1 MTTAQ
6 AVGAVSREAAEW
18 YAINW
23 QAINRNVRRL
33 QVRIVQATKESR
45 CGRVR
50 ALQRLLTHSYSG
62 KVLAVRRVTENNGKK
77 TPGVDQEI
85 WDTPEKKTQAVHA
98 LKRRGYQSQPLRR
111 VYIPKSDGKT
121 MRPLGIPTMI
131 DRGQQALH
139 LLALDPVVE
148 TTADRNS
155 YGFRQKRSCADAM
168 VQCFLA
174 LRSANTQWIL
184 EGDIKSCF
192 DKISHDWLLAHVPMD
207 RVILQKWLKSGYM
220 EKHVLHESMD
230 GTPQGGIISP
240 ALANCALD
248 GLERLLQGKYPAGKR
263 LESLGGEKPC
273 VNLVRY
279 ADDFVIT
286 SKSKE
291 LLEGEIKPLVE
302 QFLQE
307 RGLELSPTKTVITH
321 VEHGFD
327 FLGQNVRRYPN
338 GKLFITPSK
347 KNVGTFLKGI
357 RRIIKDAHG
366 VSAADLIDQLNPK
379 IRGWAN
385 YHRHVVSKRTFG
397 GVDRAI
403 FSSLLQWARRRHPN
417 KSSRWF
423 KPEYFE
429 RRKDRDW
436 TFFGETC
443 DDEGRP
449 NKVWLYYAKSTPIK
463 RQVKVKGEANPYDPT
478 YETYFEE
485 REGAHMLET
494 FRVPALFAISGMNNV
509 DSARSAIPKSLGSQA
524 GACIIASPVCWAVPL
539 VPRTAFSFI
548 PSAMT
553 GFIVSVFP
561 FRNRVS
567 AKEAFEGLELG
578 EGKLS
583 RPVLRGPSGRK
594 AAWLLGSNY

>member
-6 AVGAVSREAAEW
+6 AVGAVSDEAAEW

-23 QAINRNVRRL
+23 QTINRNVRRL

-45 CGRVR
+45 WGKVR
-50 ALQRLLTHSYSG
+50 ALQHLLTHSYSG
-62 KVLAVRRVTENNGKK
+62 KVLAVRRVTENDGKK

-85 WDTPEKKTQAVHA
+85 WDTPEKKTQAVHT

-121 MRPLGIPTMI
+121 MRPLGIPTMK
-131 DRGQQALH
+131 DRAQQALY
-139 LLALDPVVE
+139 LLALVPVVE
-148 TTADRNS
+148 TTADKNS
-155 YGFRQKRSCADAM
+155 YGFRQQRSCADAIK
-168 VQCFLA
+168 QCFLA

-220 EKHVLHESMD
+220 EKHVLHETTD

-248 GLERLLQGKYPAGKR
+248 GLERLLREKYPAEKR
-263 LESLGGEKPC
+263 LKSLGGGKPC

-302 QFLQE
+302 RFLQE

-321 VEHGFD
+321 VEKGFD

-338 GKLFITPSK
+338 GKLLIKPSK
-347 KNVGTFLKGI
+347 KNVKTFLGSI
-357 RRIIKDAHG
+357 RQVIKAALG
-366 VSAADLIDQLNPK
+366 MSAADLIDQLNPK

-397 GVDRAI
+397 RVDHAL
-403 FSSLLQWARRRHPN
+403 FSSLWQWARRRHPN
-417 KSSRWF
+417 KNPRWF
-423 KPEYFE
+423 KSKYFE
-429 RRKDRDW
+429 RRGDRDW
-436 TFFGETC
+436 SFFGESC

-449 NKVWLYYAKSTPIK
+449 KKVWLFHAKSTPIK
-463 RQVKVKGEANPYDPT
+463 RHVKVKGEANPYDPT

-494 FRVPALFAISGMNNV
+494 FRGTRTLRYLWYEQRGLCTQCNTKITRITGW
-509 DSARSAIPKSLGSQA
+509 RLHY
-524 GACIIASPVCWAVPL
+524 C
-539 VPRTAFSFI
+539 VPRVKGGS
-548 PSAMT
+548 T
-553 GFIVSVFP
+553 GATNCVLLHPECHDRVHRQHLFVS
-561 FRNRVS
+561 
-567 AKEAFEGLELG
+567 K
-578 EGKLS
+578 S
-583 RPVLRGPSGRK
+583 RLP
-594 AAWLLGSNY
+594 

>member
-1 MTTAQ
+1 MTTAR

-18 YAINW
+18 YAIDW
-23 QAINRNVRRL
+23 PTIHRNVRRL
-33 QVRIVQATKESR
+33 QVRIVQATKER
-45 CGRVR
+45 RWGRVR

-62 KVLAVRRVTENNGKK
+62 KVLAVRRVTENNGKA

-98 LKRRGYQSQPLRR
+98 LKRRGYRSQPLRR

-155 YGFRQKRSCADAM
+155 YGFRQRRSCADAIG
-168 VQCFLA
+168 QCFLA
-174 LRSANTQWIL
+174 LKSANAQWIL

-248 GLERLLQGKYPAGKR
+248 GLERILREKFPARKR
-263 LESLGGEKPC
+263 LRSLGGEKPC
-273 VNLVRY
+273 VHLVRY

-302 QFLQE
+302 QFLQG

-338 GKLFITPSK
+338 GKLLIKPSK
-347 KNVGTFLKGI
+347 KNVGTFLNGI
-357 RRIIKDAHG
+357 RRLIKDARG
-366 VSAADLIDQLNPK
+366 MSAADLIDQLNPK

-385 YHRHVVSKRTFG
+385 YHRHVVSKSTFE
-397 GVDRAI
+397 RADCNI
-403 FSSLLQWARRRHPN
+403 FSSLWQWARRRHPN
-417 KSSRWF
+417 KPSRWV
-423 KPEYFE
+423 KSKYFE
-429 RRKDRDW
+429 RRRDCDW

-449 NKVWLYYAKSTPIK
+449 SKVWLFHAKNTPIK
-463 RQVKVKGEANPYDPT
+463 RQVKVQGEANPYDPA

-485 REGAHMLET
+485 REGAHMLDT
-494 FRVPALFAISGMNNV
+494 FRGTRTLRFLWYEQRGLCTLCNTKITRITGW
-509 DSARSAIPKSLGSQA
+509 RLHY
-524 GACIIASPVCWAVPL
+524 C
-539 VPRTAFSFI
+539 VPRVQGGS
-548 PSAMT
+548 T
-553 GFIVSVFP
+553 GATNCVLLHPECHDRVHRQRLSVSKP
-561 FRNRVS
+561 R
-567 AKEAFEGLELG
+567 LLQ
-578 EGKLS
+578 
-583 RPVLRGPSGRK
+583 RGVRR
-594 AAWLLGSNY
+594 A

>member
-18 YAINW
+18 YAIDW
-23 QAINRNVRRL
+23 PAIHRNVRRL
-33 QVRIVQATKESR
+33 QVRIVQATKER
-45 CGRVR
+45 RWGRVR

-62 KVLAVRRVTENNGKK
+62 KVLAVRRVTENTGKV
-77 TPGVDQEI
+77 TPGVDHEI
-85 WDTPEKKTQAVHA
+85 WDTPEKKIQAVHA
-98 LKRRGYQSQPLRR
+98 LKRRGYRSQPLRR

-155 YGFRQKRSCADAM
+155 YGFRQRRSCADAIG
-168 VQCFLA
+168 QCFLA
-174 LRSANTQWIL
+174 LQRASAKWIL

-220 EKHVLHESMD
+220 EKHVLHESLD

-248 GLERLLQGKYPAGKR
+248 GLERVLQEKFPAAKR
-263 LESLGGEKPC
+263 LRSLGGKKPC
-273 VNLVRY
+273 VHLVRY

-302 QFLQE
+302 QFLRE

-338 GKLFITPSK
+338 GKLLIKPSK

-357 RRIIKDAHG
+357 RGIINDARG
-366 VSAADLIDQLNPK
+366 MSAAALIDQLNPK

-385 YHRHVVSKRTFG
+385 YHRHVVSKRIFG
-397 GVDRAI
+397 HVDRNI
-403 FSSLLQWARRRHPN
+403 FSCLWRWARRRHPN
-417 KSSRWF
+417 KPSRWV
-423 KPEYFE
+423 KTKYFE
-429 RRKDRDW
+429 RRVDCNW
-436 TFFGETC
+436 AFFAETC

-449 NKVWLYYAKSTPIK
+449 TKVWLFHAESTPIK
-463 RQVKVKGEANPYDPT
+463 RHVKVKGEANPYHPT

-494 FRVPALFAISGMNNV
+494 FRGTRTLRYLWYEQRGLCTQCHTKITRITGWRLHYCV
-509 DSARSAIPKSLGSQA
+509 ARVKGGSM
-524 GACIIASPVCWAVPL
+524 GATNCVLLHPECHDRVHRQRLPVSK
-539 VPRTAFSFI
+539 PR
-548 PSAMT
+548 
-553 GFIVSVFP
+553 
-561 FRNRVS
+561 
-567 AKEAFEGLELG
+567 
-578 EGKLS
+578 
-583 RPVLRGPSGRK
+583 
-594 AAWLLGSNY
+594 LL

>member
-18 YAINW
+18 YATDW
-23 QAINRNVRRL
+23 QTINRNVRRL

-45 CGRVR
+45 RGRVR
-50 ALQRLLTHSYSG
+50 ALQRLLTHSHSG

-121 MRPLGIPTMI
+121 MRPLGIPTMK
-131 DRGQQALH
+131 DRAQQALY
-139 LLALDPVVE
+139 LLALAPVVE
-148 TTADRNS
+148 TTADKNS
-155 YGFRQKRSCADAM
+155 YGFRQQRSCADAM
-168 VQCFLA
+168 EQCFKA

-192 DKISHDWLLAHVPMD
+192 DKISHDWLLAHVPID

-220 EKHVLHESMD
+220 EKHVLHETTD

-248 GLERLLQGKYPAGKR
+248 GLERLLREKYPAEKR
-263 LESLGGEKPC
+263 LKSLGGEKPC

-307 RGLELSPTKTVITH
+307 RGLELSPMKTVITH

-327 FLGQNVRRYPN
+327 FLGQNMRRYPN
-338 GKLFITPSK
+338 GKLLTKPSK

-357 RRIIKDAHG
+357 RRTIKAAHG

-385 YHRHVVSKRTFG
+385 YHRHVVSKRIFG
-397 GVDRAI
+397 RVDHTL
-403 FSSLLQWARRRHPN
+403 FSSLWQWARKRHPN
-417 KSSRWF
+417 KSPRWI
-423 KPEYFE
+423 KPKYFE
-429 RRKDRDW
+429 RRRDRDW
-436 TFFGETC
+436 SFFGETC

-449 NKVWLYYAKSTPIK
+449 TKVRLYYAKSTPIK
-463 RQVKVKGEANPYDPT
+463 RHVKVKGEANPYDPT

-494 FRVPALFAISGMNNV
+494 FRGTRTLRYLWYEQRGLCTQCSTKITRITGW
-509 DSARSAIPKSLGSQA
+509 RLHY
-524 GACIIASPVCWAVPL
+524 C
-539 VPRTAFSFI
+539 VPRVKGGS
-548 PSAMT
+548 T
-553 GFIVSVFP
+553 GATNCVLLHP
-561 FRNRVS
+561 ECHDRVHRQRL
-567 AKEAFEGLELG
+567 F
-578 EGKLS
+578 
-583 RPVLRGPSGRK
+583 VLKPR
-594 AAWLLGSNY
+594 LL